1 MQIQGNFNINGQSF
15 GVWFEGFRQQN
26 KSLFPHTL
34 QTTNFEKVMT
44 DMHLWSGRMSL
55 TLAEFVG
62 MFCFMYNETGGT
74 FLSIKE
80 FGNEAYYNQGGY
92 STKTAGRGLIQ
103 LTSADNY
110 KAVLSKLGYDFDA
123 LSSQELDNLFLKPEI
138 YYQSVYIYI
147 SAPNIMGNHWHLLNE
162 RNFKQFGDYIACGY
176 RPYCTYG
183 GQVFAPRCN
192 ALLNALQKE
201 NINSTRTSIQYALT
215 TLKRPFLKQ
224 NITLTSTIIGGGVCI
239 TLLVLG
245 LRKK

>member
-1 MQIQGNFNINGQSF
+1 MQIQGNPKVNGQSF

-26 KSLFPHTL
+26 KSLFPHIL
-34 QTTNFEKVMT
+34 QTANFEQVMN
-44 DMHLWSGRMSL
+44 DIHLWSGKMSL

-103 LTSADNY
+103 LTSAGNY
-110 KAVLSKLGYDFDA
+110 TAVLSKLGYDFNR

-147 SAPNIMGNHWHLLNE
+147 SAPDIMGNHWHLLDKQ
-162 RNFKQFGDYIACGY
+162 NFKQFGDYIACGY
-176 RPYCTYG
+176 RPGCTYG

-201 NINSTRTSIQYALT
+201 NINSTRTSTQYALT
-215 TLKRPFLKQ
+215 TLKRPFLPQ
-224 NITLTSTIIGGGVCI
+224 NRVLTASIVGGALCFSV
-239 TLLVLG
+239 LVYG
-245 LRKK
+245 LTKK